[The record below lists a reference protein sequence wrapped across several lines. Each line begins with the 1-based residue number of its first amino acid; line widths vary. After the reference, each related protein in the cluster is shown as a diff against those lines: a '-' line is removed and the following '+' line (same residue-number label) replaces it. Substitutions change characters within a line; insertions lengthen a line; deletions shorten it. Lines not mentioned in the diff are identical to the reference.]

1 MNVRK
6 AMHRAAAKS
15 LDGHCRFVARIG
27 RSIVVLT
34 LSDLAHC
41 PKARVQVA
49 FSAGRLV
56 APR

>member
-15 LDGHCRFVARIG
+15 LDGHCRFVVQLG
-27 RSIVVLT
+27 RSTVVLT

-41 PKARVQVA
+41 PKARIQVA
-49 FSAGRLV
+49 FAAGKLV

>member
-15 LDGHCRFVARIG
+15 LDGHCRFVVRVG
-27 RSIVVLT
+27 RSTVVLT

-41 PKARVQVA
+41 PKARIQVA
-49 FSAGRLV
+49 FAAGKLV